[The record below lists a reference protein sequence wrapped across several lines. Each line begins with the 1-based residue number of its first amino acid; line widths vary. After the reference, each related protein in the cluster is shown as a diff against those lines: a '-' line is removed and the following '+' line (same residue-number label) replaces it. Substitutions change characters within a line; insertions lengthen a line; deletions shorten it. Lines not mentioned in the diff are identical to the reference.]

1 MIKHIETLQEELKK
15 LEELN
20 DLVRSKTLASHR
32 ILEEAV
38 DEGVKLN
45 TTITRIKIVLQHIE
59 SQILEGEIND

>member
-59 SQILEGEIND
+59 SQILEGEINN